1 MIAASAT
8 ERRTLHERGLTAGTV
23 WHTLWVPVRVLAAI
37 AAIAA
42 LAAVVASARA
52 QSSASAKASAA
63 VLTGDLGRVAP
74 IKASGN
80 DGASRSIPSRLP
92 EGVVLGDGFVSATT
106 STSSLSA
113 SAQAEADHVELL
125 GGVVTASLV
134 QRSATDKGNGV
145 SYRGSVLG
153 LTVGEKE
160 IDKVSTR
167 KTYKFDGGTVTA
179 NDDGAGL
186 VIELTD
192 DVEGVPAGSGIVVVD
207 VSASATKGAAPTPS
221 PEPTATATPKATA
234 TPTST
239 ATPKPSTKKKKPTW
253 RTRLMSDRFT
263 FPVAGRTTIGGP
275 FGSFRADTG
284 AHQGNDLFAD
294 FGTPVVAVADG
305 KLANVGSLPISG
317 NRLWVY
323 ADSGDQFFYAHLSA
337 FAPTAVND
345 RHVEKGTILG
355 YVGNTGDAEPT
366 PPHLHF
372 EIHPNGGD
380 AVDPRS
386 FLLAWQ
392 KRSGAALRDTAER
405 PGALVEVRDFIGEG

>member
-80 DGASRSIPSRLP
+80 DGASRSIPSKLP

-113 SAQAEADHVELL
+113 SAQAEADDVELL

-192 DVEGVPAGSGIVVVD
+192 DVEGVPAGARIVVVD

-221 PEPTATATPKATA
+221 PEPTATATPKATP
-234 TPTST
+234 TPT
-239 ATPKPSTKKKKPTW
+239 ATPKPSTAKKKPSW

-263 FPVAGRTTIGGP
+263 FPVAGKTTIGGP

-305 KLANVGSLPISG
+305 VIKNVGSLPISG

-323 ADSGDQFFYAHLSA
+323 ADGGDQFFYAHLAS
-337 FAPTAVND
+337 FAPAAVDD
-345 RHVEKGTILG
+345 RHVEAGTILG
-355 YVGNTGDAEPT
+355 YIGNTGDAEPP

-372 EIHPNGGD
+372 EIHPDGGK
-380 AVDPRS
+380 AVDPNP
-386 FLLAWQ
+386 FLVVWQ
-392 KRSGAALRDTAER
+392 KRAGTALTDTSER

>member
-1 MIAASAT
+1 MIAASAI

-74 IKASGN
+74 VRASGN
-80 DGASRSIPSRLP
+80 DGASRSIPAKLP
-92 EGVVLGDGFVSATT
+92 DGVVLGDGFVSATT

-113 SAQAEADHVELL
+113 SAQAEADDVELL

-192 DVEGVPAGSGIVVVD
+192 DVEGVPAGARIVVVD
-207 VSASATKGAAPTPS
+207 VSATATKGAP
-221 PEPTATATPKATA
+221 
-234 TPTST
+234 
-239 ATPKPSTKKKKPTW
+239 
-253 RTRLMSDRFT
+253 
-263 FPVAGRTTIGGP
+263 
-275 FGSFRADTG
+275 
-284 AHQGNDLFAD
+284 
-294 FGTPVVAVADG
+294 
-305 KLANVGSLPISG
+305 
-317 NRLWVY
+317 
-323 ADSGDQFFYAHLSA
+323 
-337 FAPTAVND
+337 
-345 RHVEKGTILG
+345 
-355 YVGNTGDAEPT
+355 PT
-366 PPHLHF
+366 PPPPPTPTAHPRAAPPPRADRHGHAQGHRHTHLDGHAQA
-372 EIHPNGGD
+372 IHEEEE
-380 AVDPRS
+380 AHVADP
-386 FLLAWQ
+386 A
-392 KRSGAALRDTAER
+392 DER
-405 PGALVEVRDFIGEG
+405 PLHLPGGGQDAHRRPVRLPPRGHPRPPGQRPL